1 MDKILVAGLEFHA
14 HTGVTE
20 AEREAGQRY
29 SLDLEIA
36 ADLRKAAESDDLADA
51 IDYSAVCA
59 AVLDIGTNRR
69 FTLAE
74 ALAEAVATA
83 ILERFPGAKEVMVRA
98 KKLHPPV
105 PAVRDYF
112 GVEIRRRKPS
122 AGKSVNSK
130 Q

>member
-36 ADLRKAAESDDLADA
+36 ADLRMAAESDDLADA

-74 ALAEAVATA
+74 ALAE
-83 ILERFPGAKEVMVRA
+83 
-98 KKLHPPV
+98 KLHPPV